1 MEARVT
7 AQSQSLQLIKRM
19 EEAEIHH
26 AQEIRA
32 DLPGLRVIAVAGEGE
47 GQLRFCDLGPIQ
59 VRAILNSGNGRPLPT
74 KVVLEGLT
82 VPAPGTYDIL
92 NARLSSNGDIRLV
105 VDDQT
110 SVKAVPTPPRHS
122 DEWDWHEFGCCGLS
136 YPEIVL

>member
-7 AQSQSLQLIKRM
+7 AQSQAFRLVKRM
-19 EEAEIHH
+19 EEAQIHH
-26 AQEIRA
+26 AQDIRA

-47 GQLRFCDLGPIQ
+47 AQLRFCDLGPIQ
-59 VRAILNSGNGRPLPT
+59 VRAILNCGDGRPLPT

-82 VPAPGTYDIL
+82 VPAPGTYDVL

-110 SVKAVPTPPRHS
+110 SVKAVPTPARHRE
-122 DEWDWHEFGCCGLS
+122 EWDWHELGCCGLS
-136 YPEIVL
+136 YPEVAL

>member
-1 MEARVT
+1 MEALVT
-7 AQSQSLQLIKRM
+7 AQSQSFRLVKRM

-47 GQLRFCDLGPIQ
+47 AQLRFCDLGPIQ
-59 VRAILNSGNGRPLPT
+59 VRAILTHGDGRPLPT
-74 KVVLEGLT
+74 EVVLEGLT
-82 VPAPGTYDIL
+82 VPAPGTYDVL
-92 NARLSSNGDIRLV
+92 NARLSSNGNIRLV

-110 SVKAVPTPPRHS
+110 SVKAVPTPARDR

-136 YPEIVL
+136 YPEVVL